1 MGITHHNTGAHAR
14 NEIRALVAKLE
25 AELHIAAEAGD
36 IHTCDV
42 RHGQIADCESV
53 MAMLEGER

>member
-1 MGITHHNTGAHAR
+1 M